1 VLPRKFKMVL
11 TPAVSGVGTLG
22 GEVLTAM
29 SARAG
34 LNGAAVRRRLFAL
47 ALVATSSTRT
57 LAKLRGFEPLA
68 FPAETSRRILSILY
82 DMTDRGG
89 TSTRLPLVNSPSRC
103 ARMSYTHRQ

>member
-11 TPAVSGVGTLG
+11 TPAVSGVGSLG

-29 SARAG
+29 SVRAG
-34 LNGAAVRRRLFAL
+34 LNGRAVRRRLFA
-47 ALVATSSTRT
+47 

-82 DMTDRGG
+82 DMTDREGRAPG
-89 TSTRLPLVNSPSRC
+89 SP
-103 ARMSYTHRQ
+103 RQLTLAMRPDVVYPSAVDGRGVRIA